1 MKGRN
6 YILIAWAALAVIA
19 AGCSTASTK
28 VHDHLVGDHT
38 HEINAEDTAAMEYL
52 TENFPTRDQE
62 LQVRECVTKRT
73 GFDDFVELPDE
84 ADYGPPSL
92 TSDPDEDIPH
102 IPNEVN
108 IAGTDCIFAL
118 GLEDRY
124 FPPWDHA
131 VLRANIAEH
140 NR

>member
-6 YILIAWAALAVIA
+6 YILFTWAAFVVITV
-19 AGCSTASTK
+19 GCSTASTED
-28 VHDHLVGDHT
+28 HDHSDGGRA
-38 HEINAEDTAAMEYL
+38 HEISAEDMAAIEYM

-62 LQVRECVTKRT
+62 LQVRECVTERT

-84 ADYGPPSL
+84 ANYGPPSL
-92 TSDPDEDIPH
+92 TPDTDADIPH

-118 GLEDRY
+118 GLEDRF

-131 VLRANIAEH
+131 RLRAMVAER
-140 NR
+140 NS